1 MSTLLERAREAL
13 AGHYEVTRE
22 LGRGGMGAVML
33 ARDVELDRLVAI
45 KVLPPDLAAHAELR
59 ERFLRETRT
68 AAGFNHPNIV
78 SVFAVEQVD
87 GLFCLIMEFVDGET
101 LTQRVRRGGPLS
113 ATEAVRLLE
122 ETGWAL
128 AYAHSR
134 GVVHRDVKPDNI
146 LLERATGRALITD
159 FGIARVAS
167 AAADGLTQV
176 GAVVGTPQFMS
187 PEQAAGE
194 DLDGRSDLYALGVV
208 AFFAL
213 TGRLPFQAPTTQALL
228 AMHLTQPAPPLAGL
242 RSDLPPGLC
251 AIVDRCLAKSP
262 DARFPGGEALVSEV
276 EALRIAKPVVA
287 PAIRLFQQQAIQ
299 AVRMTLVLA
308 AIGAATLPR
317 LSRGDALVETA
328 FLLAG
333 IWGLQL
339 SLHQR
344 ARFLLRQGFSFEDV
358 RAGFRTIAEE
368 GTAARTQLRNSP
380 GDMRRHRRRLR
391 TAALTGGLGVV
402 LAVVASIY
410 LREPN
415 PVTGLYTITIPG
427 LLSVMAAAI
436 MVSLAIVS
444 FLTDPVRE
452 PRLERLSASL
462 WRGRAGRLLFRLA
475 GRGLSQGTGATS
487 GARAPQDSPTLAVA
501 SSLFNVLPTPV
512 RRRLAATR
520 SRVTS
525 LEQEV
530 ADLTRRER
538 ELEAALADAA
548 ITISGDSDALAERRA
563 QVLQEMESAR
573 TTAASRRATI
583 LQQLEA
589 VRLQLVRLRTG
600 LGTVEEVEAE
610 LRETA
615 SSQQ

>member
-87 GLFCLIMEFVDGET
+87 GLFCLVMEFVDGET

-113 ATEAVRLLE
+113 AAEAVRLLE

-194 DLDGRSDLYALGVV
+194 ELDGRSDLYALGVV

-213 TGRLPFQAPTTQALL
+213 TGRLPFQAPSTQALL
-228 AMHLTQPAPPLAGL
+228 AMHLTQPAPPLASL
-242 RSDLPPGLC
+242 RPDLPIGLC
-251 AIVDRCLAKSP
+251 AVVDRCLAKTP
-262 DARFPGGEALVSEV
+262 EGRYPGGEALVTAV
-276 EALRIAKPVVA
+276 EALRIAQPAVA
-287 PAIRLFQQQAIQ
+287 PAVRQFHQQANQ
-299 AVRMTLVLA
+299 GVRMSLILA
-308 AIGAATLPR
+308 AVAVVVMPR
-317 LSRGDALVETA
+317 SASGDQLIEAA

-333 IWGLQL
+333 LWGLLQTFY
-339 SLHQR
+339 HR
-344 ARFLLRQGFSFEDV
+344 ARFLQRQGFRPEDV
-358 RAGFRTIAEE
+358 GEGFRVIAEE
-368 GTAARTQLRNSP
+368 AAAARQQLRNSEN
-380 GDMRRHRRRLR
+380 DIARHRRRMR
-391 TAALTGGLGVV
+391 VAA
-402 LAVVASIY
+402 
-410 LREPN
+410 
-415 PVTGLYTITIPG
+415 VTGTLG
-427 LLSVMAAAI
+427 LVMAAFASVVLRTRNPATGVYSTTTVGLLTI
-436 MVSLAIVS
+436 VAATVMISLALVS

-452 PRLERLSASL
+452 PLIERFTLWLFRSRL
-462 WRGRAGRLLFRLA
+462 GQFLFRLA
-475 GRGLSQGTGATS
+475 GRGLVVPGAHATTG
-487 GARAPQDSPTLAVA
+487 GANAAEIMTIA
-501 SSLFNVLPTPV
+501 SSLFSLLPTPL
-512 RRRLAATR
+512 RRQLAATR
-520 SRVTS
+520 RRVVA
-525 LEQEV
+525 LEEE
-530 ADLTRRER
+530 AAELTRQER
-538 ELEAALADAA
+538 VLEGAVVEAATTLSGTSDPLADRRAIVVAEMEAARAAA
-548 ITISGDSDALAERRA
+548 IERRA
-563 QVLQEMESAR
+563 E
-573 TTAASRRATI
+573 I
-583 LQQLEA
+583 LRCLEG
-589 VRLQLVRLRTG
+589 VRLELVRLRSG
-600 LGTVEEVEAE
+600 LGSAEAVEAAV
-610 LRETA
+610 TGQPA
-615 SSQQ
+615 ATG